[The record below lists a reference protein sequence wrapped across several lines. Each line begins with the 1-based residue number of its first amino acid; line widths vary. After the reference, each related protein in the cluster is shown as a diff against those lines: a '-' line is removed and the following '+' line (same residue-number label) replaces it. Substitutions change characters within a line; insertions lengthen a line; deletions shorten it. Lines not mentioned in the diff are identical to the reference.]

1 MDPNNTAWSNN
12 KNRFGYNMLVKM
24 GWNEDKGLGQKED
37 GIKSHIK
44 VKIRKD
50 NKGIGAERTVDGE
63 REWKKGT
70 EGLNNVLARLSRSVT
85 PPPSTKQLNFVA
97 AKETSISGSLSD
109 SEKDNIGKK
118 RKHSDISE
126 DGDTKKEKSIGESNE
141 PQVKKPRQVIVDGGA
156 CRPGRMLNMKNVK
169 AKTRELSKEDMACIF
184 GDFLIKRDSP
194 AGDTKSKEKDEET
207 EKKKKEKEEMEKKKE
222 KENEESE
229 KAMDE
234 SFKTTIS
241 TVSSKDYF
249 KEKMKQKKLNASK

>member
-24 GWNEDKGLGQKED
+24 GWNEDKGLGQNED

-50 NKGIGAERTVDGE
+50 NKGIGAERRVDGE
-63 REWKKGT
+63 KEWKKGT

-85 PPPSTKQLNFVA
+85 PPPSSKQLNFVA

-109 SEKDNIGKK
+109 SEKDKVEK
-118 RKHSDISE
+118 RKHSEVHTE
-126 DGDTKKEKSIGESNE
+126 DKKDKKEEGVEE
-141 PQVKKPRQVIVDGGA
+141 PQVKKPRQVIINGGA
-156 CRPGRMLNMKNVK
+156 CRPGRMLNMKNVR

-184 GDFLIKRDSP
+184 GDFLIKRDDKDNESKKDQ
-194 AGDTKSKEKDEET
+194 GD
-207 EKKKKEKEEMEKKKE
+207 KEKERKE
-222 KENEESE
+222 KEKKEEEDKKSE

-234 SFKTTIS
+234 SFKTTTSAIS
-241 TVSSKDYF
+241 TNDYF
-249 KEKMKQKKLNASK
+249 KEKMRQKKLNASK